1 MVQRCSV
8 SMPFH
13 LISFSD
19 TKKSIGNEY
28 SRSKERVKLSKCRFP
43 TQRHNHHLLHKNANH
58 QPFIIEWFATLS
70 LTLTQQGFFHFCHLF
85 CPRKRAVGSYE
96 MTNWSHF
103 PWSWDQS
110 SSASNPR
117 NVDCAFPFEEG
128 VSRNLHSSNSL
139 PRPISDD
146 FDYVIHQDPRLVD
159 HSPMIPW
166 STYSRVL
173 LPTAWSASANDW
185 YWGRRWLQGDSGHL
199 GGCWSSNPWIGQSIS
214 LEEESMTQNLMRTR
228 TALWGSGSDPKAAF
242 FDIFRWVWLSSNGS
256 CGWMDHGL
264 VKKMTW
270 EMESPGN
277 PVIFFKDCGFIQCEI
292 PREGFGKNKYW
303 KCKKLFSSS
312 RHVFSIR
319 FESWLSD
326 STELFYFVGLSEW
339 KSQFLANAQCSSY
352 ESS

>member
-1 MVQRCSV
+1 MSHWKPFYSCCTVNNLKIKEKMVLPYWKTV
-8 SMPFH
+8 
-13 LISFSD
+13 
-19 TKKSIGNEY
+19 T
-28 SRSKERVKLSKCRFP
+28 ERKIPKWSASSEPSCFVP
-43 TQRHNHHLLHKNANH
+43 W
-58 QPFIIEWFATLS
+58 I
-70 LTLTQQGFFHFCHLF
+70 LF

-277 PVIFFKDCGFIQCEI
+277 PAIFFQDCGFIQCEI
-292 PREGFGKNKYW
+292 PGWR
-303 KCKKLFSSS
+303 
-312 RHVFSIR
+312 
-319 FESWLSD
+319 
-326 STELFYFVGLSEW
+326 
-339 KSQFLANAQCSSY
+339 
-352 ESS
+352 